1 MKFGMRK
8 PSKSFK
14 DRTTAKYKR
23 KINKIK
29 KHLFL
34 DMKKRH
40 GLD

>member
-14 DRTTAKYKR
+14 DRTTEKYKR
-23 KINKIK
+23 KIK